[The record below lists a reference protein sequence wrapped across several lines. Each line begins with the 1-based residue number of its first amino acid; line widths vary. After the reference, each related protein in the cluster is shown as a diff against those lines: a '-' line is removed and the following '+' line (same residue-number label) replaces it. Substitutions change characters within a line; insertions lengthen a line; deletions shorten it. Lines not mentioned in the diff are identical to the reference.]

1 MLFLE
6 VLIHYD
12 GVKSLTI
19 GRIIR
24 SSRLTMPHTTPT
36 DAMAFVQW
44 LRSVAPY
51 IHAFRGHT
59 FVIAFGGE
67 VVSDGGFVAL
77 THDFNLL
84 HSLGVRLVLVHG
96 ARAQIEVRLN
106 ALGHASRY
114 VKDLRVTDNTALQC
128 AKEAV
133 GRIRVEIEALLSMGL
148 PNSPMAG
155 AQIRVASGNFVIA
168 KPMGVIA
175 GVDLQHTGEV
185 RKIDAAAIGKRL
197 NEGEMVLLSPLGYSP
212 TGEIFNLALEDVA
225 TSAAIAL
232 GADKLIFLMDEDGVT
247 DASGKPLNEL
257 TVPEADRLLTKKTRL
272 SGDVR
277 LYLPC
282 AARACRQGVARAHL
296 LSRHVD
302 GAVLLELFTHEG
314 IGSMVTP
321 AGVEKLRQ
329 ARIEDVGGILALI
342 EPLEKQGVL
351 VRRPRELLEME
362 MDRFSVMEHDGVIIG
377 CAALYPFARDG
388 AGELACLV
396 VQQKYRN
403 KGCGDILLQRI
414 EKQARE
420 AGMRKLFVLTTRAAH
435 WFIERGFKETAVAQL
450 PIQKQALY
458 NYQRRSKVL
467 VNRL

>member
-1 MLFLE
+1 
-6 VLIHYD
+6 
-12 GVKSLTI
+12 
-19 GRIIR
+19 
-24 SSRLTMPHTTPT
+24 
-36 DAMAFVQW
+36 
-44 LRSVAPY
+44 
-51 IHAFRGHT
+51 
-59 FVIAFGGE
+59 
-67 VVSDGGFVAL
+67 
-77 THDFNLL
+77 
-84 HSLGVRLVLVHG
+84 
-96 ARAQIEVRLN
+96 
-106 ALGHASRY
+106 
-114 VKDLRVTDNTALQC
+114 
-128 AKEAV
+128 
-133 GRIRVEIEALLSMGL
+133 
-148 PNSPMAG
+148 
-155 AQIRVASGNFVIA
+155 
-168 KPMGVIA
+168 
-175 GVDLQHTGEV
+175 
-185 RKIDAAAIGKRL
+185 
-197 NEGEMVLLSPLGYSP
+197 
-212 TGEIFNLALEDVA
+212 
-225 TSAAIAL
+225 
-232 GADKLIFLMDEDGVT
+232 MDEDEVT

-257 TVPEADRLLTKKTRL
+257 TVPEADRLLTKQTRL

-282 AARACRQGVARAHL
+282 ATRACRQGVARAHL

-420 AGMRKLFVLTTRAAH
+420 A
-435 WFIERGFKETAVAQL
+435 
-450 PIQKQALY
+450 
-458 NYQRRSKVL
+458 
-467 VNRL
+467 